1 MEELLT
7 AIWPEWQEYSVVPLI
22 LYGITIL
29 ATVIKTPK
37 EGANPLYVI
46 IYRIIGFIAMN
57 IGDAK
62 NADDVAAGRSLN
74 YDKKNTTKT
83 LLILAMSASLLTAGC
98 ALKELEPHEK
108 GIAIAQELTETYY
121 VLEDQYFRL
130 APGTQKQ
137 IAPMLDKYRLS
148 LVLLRDAAS
157 TWYKT
162 KTQPVEFNTIV
173 MQINQLVTDM
183 KCIISHNSASLPDK
197 YKTTKNVADKITKM
211 CLISHKIE

>member
-1 MEELLT
+1 MEDFLT
-7 AIWPEWQEYSVVPLI
+7 AIWPEWREYSIVPLI

-74 YDKKNTTKT
+74 YDKKNKT
-83 LLILAMSASLLTAGC
+83 LLVLIMTGSLLTTGC

-121 VLEDQYFRL
+121 VLEEQYFKL
-130 APGTQKQ
+130 SSDTQKQ
-137 IAPMLDKYRLS
+137 VAPMLDKYRLS

-162 KTQPVEFNTIV
+162 KTEPVEFNALV
-173 MQINQLVTDM
+173 KQINQLVIDT
-183 KCIISHNSASLPDK
+183 K
-197 YKTTKNVADKITKM
+197 YLVG
-211 CLISHKIE
+211 HKIE

>member
-1 MEELLT
+1 MEDFLT
-7 AIWPEWQEYSVVPLI
+7 AIWPEWQEYSIVPII

-29 ATVIKTPK
+29 ATIIKTPK
-37 EGANPLYVI
+37 EGANPLWVI
-46 IYRIIGFIAMN
+46 TYRVIGFIAMN

-74 YDKKNTTKT
+74 YDKKCKTNT
-83 LLILAMSASLLTAGC
+83 LLILAMSASLFTIGC
-98 ALKELEPHEK
+98 ALKELEPHEQ

-121 VLEDQYFRL
+121 VLEDQYFKL
-130 APGTQKQ
+130 APDTQNR

-173 MQINQLVTDM
+173 MQIRQLVTDM
-183 KCIISHNSASLPDK
+183 KCIVGHNSASLPNK
-197 YKTTKNVADKITKM
+197 YKTTKSAANKITKM
-211 CLISHKIE
+211 CLASYKIE